1 MVTEVLTEAGY
12 TVVTAAAARPGLD
25 LAKAERPDLIL
36 MDASLPDMTG
46 DDAVRA
52 LKADAATRAIPV
64 VAITGS
70 LDPDRMMAAGCLA
83 FIPKPFTPERFV
95 GLVAAAGT
103 NGRPPAAERRMTEGR
118 GRPPGQAERPPPGR

>member
-1 MVTEVLTEAGY
+1 MLVEMVTEVLTEAGY

-83 FIPKPFTPERFV
+83 FIPKFVPERFV
-95 GLVAAAGT
+95 GLVAELLEQT
-103 NGRPPAAERRMTEGR
+103 VGR
-118 GRPPGQAERPPPGR
+118 RPRKDG